1 MDELNGAWH
10 SRERKNSNPFH
21 FTSGHEASQRES
33 NGTPNILNGN
43 TAFTFIPEKEVK
55 PSKRTRKMSLFSF
68 HFNSK
73 SSSEDSKGRVR
84 RSSQPAFN
92 QPSPTSL
99 SSDQDVWPLASLNN
113 HTGSQ
118 SSLDSTPCSSRKC
131 SAVSGPVNVDR
142 ENIVIH
148 DIIQETLKLQFENVT
163 EYNRE
168 ACDRLGK
175 NVCQLVKRRVE
186 AMKETSRQSCK
197 IVSVVYVGAVRDHGI
212 EVASQA
218 LLDAD
223 KDNFTVASYRNGKVF
238 TVGGIMVIPLEK

>member
-1 MDELNGAWH
+1 MDETNGSWFP
-10 SRERKNSNPFH
+10 RERQNSNPFH
-21 FTSGHEASQRES
+21 FTSGHEVSRSSSA
-33 NGTPNILNGN
+33 TNIYGN
-43 TAFTFIPEKEVK
+43 SSFTAFPEKAETKFSPK
-55 PSKRTRKMSLFSF
+55 PGKRTRKLSLFSF

-73 SSSEDSKGRVR
+73 SNSEERGKVR

-92 QPSPTSL
+92 QPSPTTL
-99 SSDQDVWPLASLNN
+99 SPDPDVWMASLKP
-113 HTGSQ
+113 TGSQ
-118 SSLDSTPCSSRKC
+118 NSLDSSPSSSRKC
-131 SAVSGPVNVDR
+131 SSVLGPIER
-142 ENIVIH
+142 ENIAIH

-163 EYNRE
+163 EYNRD

-186 AMKETSRQSCK
+186 AMKEATRQRCK

-212 EVASQA
+212 QVASQA
-218 LLDAD
+218 LLEAD